1 MSGKVSSQLN
11 GAIESYLENSG
22 DITAH
27 LSNKSNPHEVTK
39 EQVGLS
45 SVTNDKQATEVQ
57 LQAHTTNVTNPH
69 SVTKAQV
76 GLSNVTNDKQATEV
90 NLNAHTANINNPH
103 TVTKTQVGLGNVLDA
118 EQATKAEFDIHA
130 SASNP
135 HSINA
140 TKVGLGNVTNVEQ
153 ASKTEFNTHTN
164 NENNPHAVTKSQVG
178 LSNVDNIQQAS
189 KSEYNSHVAGTADK
203 HSATDVVYDELHNVK
218 EYVDQLALESGT
230 GTMDHSLLLNR
241 DLTNAHPM
249 SAITGLTDTITGIEN
264 SIVAITEEKYTF
276 LGITENST
284 ETEIFTTD
292 TGTYID
298 ENGRIKV
305 PVSDTALAIEM
316 KLIYGGQA
324 GSSDRFFTA
333 RHVTQTAI
341 ANRTASTVTVLR
353 TSDPIIAGSDTLSET
368 AFSLSKND
376 APSGTGDGSLSLKVV
391 GINNTLWWKAI
402 FTITPMLFSEF

>member
-76 GLSNVTNDKQATEV
+76 GLSNVTNDKQATEA
-90 NLNAHTANINNPH
+90 NLNAHTANVNNPH

-153 ASKTEFNTHTN
+153 ASKTEFDAHAN
-164 NENNPHAVTKSQVG
+164 NENNPHTVTKSQVG

-203 HSATDVVYDELHNVK
+203 HSATDIIYDELHNVK

-230 GTMDHSLLLNR
+230 GTMDHSLLQNR
-241 DLTNAHPM
+241 DLTNAHPI

-276 LGITENST
+276 YGETPDTTEV
-284 ETEIFTTD
+284 ELFTTD
-292 TGTYID
+292 TGAHID
-298 ENGRIKV
+298 SNGRIKIEY
-305 PVSDTALAIEM
+305 TETLAFEA
-316 KLIYGGQA
+316 Y
-324 GSSDRFFTA
+324 
-333 RHVTQTAI
+333 
-341 ANRTASTVTVLR
+341 
-353 TSDPIIAGSDTLSET
+353 IIAGAKPNMDRINASTLIKKTGIVRRATAEGATIHVDEGITVGNSLDVSVNIAVDGGSAET
-368 AFSLSKND
+368 AATMSIKVSQ
-376 APSGTGDGSLSLKVV
+376 TGA
-391 GINNTLWWKAI
+391 INLGWKAI
-402 FTITPMLFSEF
+402 VKVIPLSYDEFI